1 MGRAVRIRREGEE
14 ARSEPTWSKQKIG
27 EVVEFA
33 GVLAF
38 AAGVIVS
45 VQHYAIG
52 ALLLGGTAA
61 YAVGKKLRAA

>member
-1 MGRAVRIRREGEE
+1 VSA
-14 ARSEPTWSKQKIG
+14 SWNKQKIG
-27 EVVEFA
+27 EIVELA

-38 AAGVIVS
+38 AAGVIIS

-52 ALLLGGTAA
+52 ALLLSGTAA

>member
-1 MGRAVRIRREGEE
+1 MSA
-14 ARSEPTWSKQKIG
+14 SWSKQKIG

-38 AAGVIVS
+38 AAGVIIS

-52 ALLLGGTAA
+52 ALLVGGTAA
-61 YAVGKKLRAA
+61 YAVGKKLRAT

>member
-1 MGRAVRIRREGEE
+1 MSA
-14 ARSEPTWSKQKIG
+14 SWSKQRIG
-27 EVVEFA
+27 EIVEFA

-38 AAGVIVS
+38 AAGVIIS
-45 VQHYAIG
+45 VRHFAIG

>member
-1 MGRAVRIRREGEE
+1 MSATLNKQG
-14 ARSEPTWSKQKIG
+14 WSKQKIG
-27 EVVEFA
+27 EVVELA

-38 AAGVIVS
+38 AAGVIIS

-61 YAVGKKLRAA
+61 YAVGKKLRAV

>member
-1 MGRAVRIRREGEE
+1 MSVL
-14 ARSEPTWSKQKIG
+14 TKQKIG
-27 EVVEFA
+27 EIVELG
-33 GVLAF
+33 GVLAY
-38 AAGVIVS
+38 AAGVIIS

>member
-1 MGRAVRIRREGEE
+1 MSA
-14 ARSEPTWSKQKIG
+14 SWSKQKIG
-27 EVVEFA
+27 EIVELA

-38 AAGVIVS
+38 AAGVIIS

-61 YAVGKKLRAA
+61 YAVGKKLKSA

>member
-1 MGRAVRIRREGEE
+1 VAINR
-14 ARSEPTWSKQKIG
+14 QKIG

-38 AAGVIVS
+38 AAGVIISVS
-45 VQHYAIG
+45 HYAIG

-61 YAVGKKLRAA
+61 YAVGKKLRTS